1 MVKDNRDGTYTATL
15 TAPITVGTAS
25 VSASVGGRTIA
36 STVAVQVLP
45 GEVDSS
51 RSTITASD
59 LVIRADGSSKASIF
73 VKLKDNYDHPL
84 TGKRVLLQANGG
96 QSLINNVY
104 GVTDEEGLAVFS
116 VTDTVAES
124 VTYSAKE
131 ESSGLSLEQTVNI
144 TFTYDQPP
152 SIELQADPAA
162 STFGSVNVTVTATV
176 YGEFNNVSSIK
187 WAAGVRSIA
196 YFDMMGTEITDH
208 FTVQENGIYSVY
220 VVDTAGNANVGL
232 IEVQNIVPLS
242 SNTNL
247 IGWQLTGLGGKVKFD
262 FEPGTMSNSV
272 KVSHTVYGLKM
283 MLTPSDSYSV
293 VYVNGLLVASNS
305 ITDEYSLVTGTNTF
319 EVTVKAQDGSIKT
332 YTLNVIRSPARL
344 PADKPATI

>member
-1 MVKDNRDGTYTATL
+1 M
-15 TAPITVGTAS
+15 
-25 VSASVGGRTIA
+25 
-36 STVAVQVLP
+36 
-45 GEVDSS
+45 
-51 RSTITASD
+51 
-59 LVIRADGSSKASIF
+59 
-73 VKLKDNYDHPL
+73 
-84 TGKRVLLQANGG
+84 LLQPNGG

-152 SIELQADPAA
+152 GIELQADPAA
-162 STFGSVNVTVTATV
+162 STFGSVTVTVTATV

-220 VVDTAGNANVGL
+220 VEDTAGNANVSL

-332 YTLNVIRSPARL
+332 YTLGVTRSPARL